1 MNDTFSRNPVLLI
14 HGIDDT
20 DIIFERMAAL
30 LRNLGWTV
38 YSLDLVPNCGAAG
51 LEILAAQVAVY
62 VDQTFPVGQA
72 IDLVGFSM
80 GGIVSRYYVQRLG
93 GIDRV
98 QRFITLSSPHLGTWA
113 AYSRW
118 NPGCGQMRPNS
129 PFLIDLNQNASIL
142 SQINFTSIW
151 TPFDLIIIPA
161 NSSHLPVGKSIQVPV
176 GGHAWMVTDP
186 RSILRVAEALS
197 EPLRSSGSPTIHS
210 PTAYSGLNQ
219 FSSELTSGTISGR
232 SLFSQPGGRLELYQ
246 AIEPITTAAINPT
259 A

>member
-1 MNDTFSRNPVLLI
+1 MSDAVSRNPVLLI

-20 DIIFERMAAL
+20 DAIFEQMASL
-30 LRNLGWTV
+30 LRKLGWTV
-38 YSLDLVPNCGAAG
+38 HSLDLVPSCGAAG
-51 LEILAAQVAVY
+51 LEVLAAQVAAY
-62 VDQTFPVGQA
+62 VEQNFAAGQA

-93 GIDRV
+93 GINRV
-98 QRFITLSSPHLGTWA
+98 QRFVTLSSPHLGTWA

-118 NPGCGQMRPNS
+118 NRGCDQMRPNS
-129 PFLIDLNQNASIL
+129 PFLLGLNQDL
-142 SQINFTSIW
+142 VMLDQINFTSIW

-161 NSSHLPVGKSIQVPV
+161 NSSHLPVGKSIRVPV

-186 RSILRVAEALS
+186 RSILSVVECLS
-197 EPLRSSGSPTIHS
+197 EPSRSSGSLTVHS
-210 PTAYSGLNQ
+210 GSGY

-232 SLFSQPGGRLELYQ
+232 SLSSQPGGRLELYQ
-246 AIEPITTAAINPT
+246 AIEPMTTAAIKPT